1 MKSEEMEK
9 QLNSLTL
16 GDYIRVSWFDA
27 SEARLTLSE
36 HQKPEC
42 LVDEWGIFLGVE
54 GDPKHLLL
62 GQHYVS
68 MDRAW
73 EATRI
78 PITLIRSIQLI
89 AKHASP
95 QAFLRRYIVRNLKK
109 HHSVMVKDNWT
120 GFERR

>member
-1 MKSEEMEK
+1 MKSEEIEK
-9 QLNSLTL
+9 QLKSLTL
-16 GDYIRVSWFDA
+16 GDFIGVSWFDA
-27 SEARLTLSE
+27 SEARAPLEE

-42 LVDEWGIFLGVE
+42 LVNEWGIFLGVE

-68 MDRAW
+68 MDRMW

-78 PITLIRSIQLI
+78 PITLIRSVQLI
-89 AKHASP
+89 AKHASSSV
-95 QAFLRRYIVRNLKK
+95 FLRRYRVRDLRK

-120 GFERR
+120 GFDRR